1 MVNRED
7 WIDEIEPPP
16 RALDV
21 CVAAGVR
28 YLCFER
34 TVPKIL
40 CLDCLKVFEF
50 GAFGSHATKNKCE
63 KREIFVQ
70 YTDGT
75 FGRAPGSKM
84 LWTDYFFCYAK
95 TIHPELDDNAIDQ
108 KAYKYIKHWRKESN
122 KGMVYNVLFYA
133 TPAFMMTP
141 ANVHHVKG
149 LCVTREGTG
158 QGTEEE
164 EEDGILCG
172 KAFALNRCKEHEEKC
187 PFSSNLLFKTHWRP
201 ARTHVYVEKCYSG
214 RSSDTSDDEKQSSDS
229 SEGKS
234 A

>member
-7 WIDEIEPPP
+7 WIDELEPPP

-63 KREIFVQ
+63 RREIFVQ

-75 FGRAPGSKM
+75 FGRAPGSKT
-84 LWTDYFFCYAK
+84 LWTDYFFRYAK
-95 TIHPELDDNAIDQ
+95 KIHPEFDDNAIDQ
-108 KAYKYIKHWRKESN
+108 KALKCIKHWRRESN
-122 KGMVYNVLFYA
+122 KGMVYNIMFYA
-133 TPAFMMTP
+133 TPAFIMTP
-141 ANVHHVKG
+141 ANVHRVKG
-149 LCVTREGTG
+149 LCVTKEDG
-158 QGTEEE
+158 E

-187 PFSSNLLFKTHWRP
+187 PFSSKLLFEIHCHP
-201 ARTHVYVEKCYSG
+201 ADTHVYVEKRYSG

>member
-7 WIDEIEPPP
+7 WIDELEPPP

-40 CLDCLKVFEF
+40 CLDCLKIFEF

-63 KREIFVQ
+63 RRSMFVK
-70 YTDGT
+70 YENGT
-75 FGRAPGSKM
+75 IGRNPGSKT
-84 LWTDYFFCYAK
+84 LWTIYPILYAK
-95 TIHPELDDNAIDQ
+95 KCHPKLDDIAINK
-108 KAYKYIKHWRKESN
+108 KAIKYLKHWRKESN
-122 KGMVYNVLFYA
+122 KGAVYNAMFYS

-141 ANVHHVKG
+141 ANVHRVKG
-149 LCVTREGTG
+149 LCVTKEDG
-158 QGTEEE
+158 E

-172 KAFALNRCKEHEEKC
+172 KAFALNRCKEHEVQ
-187 PFSSNLLFKTHWRP
+187 PPLRNPL
-201 ARTHVYVEKCYSG
+201 A
-214 RSSDTSDDEKQSSDS
+214 TS
-229 SEGKS
+229 
-234 A
+234 

>member
-1 MVNRED
+1 MF
-7 WIDEIEPPP
+7 
-16 RALDV
+16 A
-21 CVAAGVR
+21 
-28 YLCFER
+28 
-34 TVPKIL
+34 
-40 CLDCLKVFEF
+40 
-50 GAFGSHATKNKCE
+50 
-63 KREIFVQ
+63 Q
-70 YTDGT
+70 YDNGT
-75 FGRAPGSKM
+75 IGRDPGSKT
-84 LWTDYFFCYAK
+84 LWTIYPILYAK
-95 TIHPELDDNAIDQ
+95 KCHPELDDSAINK
-108 KAYKYIKHWRKESN
+108 KAIKYLKHWRKESN
-122 KGMVYNVLFYA
+122 KGAVYNAMFYS

-164 EEDGILCG
+164 EDGILCG

-187 PFSSNLLFKTHWRP
+187 PFSSKLLFEIHCHP
-201 ARTHVYVEKCYSG
+201 ADTHVYVEKRYSG